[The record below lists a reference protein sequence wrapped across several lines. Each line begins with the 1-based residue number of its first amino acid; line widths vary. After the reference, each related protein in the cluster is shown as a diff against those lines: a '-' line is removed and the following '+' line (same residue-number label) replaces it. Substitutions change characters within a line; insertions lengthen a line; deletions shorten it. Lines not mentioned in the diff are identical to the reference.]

1 MAKLKPGAKVTDR
14 DKREPF
20 LTWSNA
26 FSKIATFT
34 DMRQN
39 AQKTLKGCSYMKDEA
54 RRSSNASY
62 IWSIT
67 ILLRDMKAL
76 GYNYVLTESKP
87 IFPISTKL

>member
-39 AQKTLKGCSYMKDEA
+39 TQKS
-54 RRSSNASY
+54 
-62 IWSIT
+62 
-67 ILLRDMKAL
+67 LLRDAA
-76 GYNYVLTESKP
+76 
-87 IFPISTKL
+87 I

>member
-1 MAKLKPGAKVTDR
+1 
-14 DKREPF
+14 
-20 LTWSNA
+20 
-26 FSKIATFT
+26 
-34 DMRQN
+34 
-39 AQKTLKGCSYMKDEA
+39 MKDEA